1 MAFVNR
7 RPDHF
12 DLGST
17 TCHSQTNAAVVAGD
31 TETTTS
37 THAFETSHMCSIDN
51 CVNLTWQSFEVSDKH
66 RPSNFVYMLLILK
79 S

>member
-51 CVNLTWQSFEVSDKH
+51 CVNLTWCDGTMFQSAIRVKF
-66 RPSNFVYMLLILK
+66 PNNFD
-79 S
+79 